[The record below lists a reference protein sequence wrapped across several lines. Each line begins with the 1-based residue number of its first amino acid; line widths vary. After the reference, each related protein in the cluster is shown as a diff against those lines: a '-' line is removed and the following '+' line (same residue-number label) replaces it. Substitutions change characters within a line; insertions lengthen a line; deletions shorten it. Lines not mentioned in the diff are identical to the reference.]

1 MTIGPIIHSY
11 LKLDVKRKMK
21 VGHVRCGPKASL
33 KYGPWLFRFFARS
46 RAVST
51 LTYLEGP
58 CPFLFFELCTHQNI
72 ISLFFIIK
80 IFRNCVDMFV
90 VELEWLCVE
99 SILAKIF
106 IDQYAESNFR
116 QTGSLHI
123 YM

>member
-1 MTIGPIIHSY
+1 M
-11 LKLDVKRKMK
+11 
-21 VGHVRCGPKASL
+21 
-33 KYGPWLFRFFARS
+33 
-46 RAVST
+46 ST

-80 IFRNCVDMFV
+80 FFRNCVDRFV